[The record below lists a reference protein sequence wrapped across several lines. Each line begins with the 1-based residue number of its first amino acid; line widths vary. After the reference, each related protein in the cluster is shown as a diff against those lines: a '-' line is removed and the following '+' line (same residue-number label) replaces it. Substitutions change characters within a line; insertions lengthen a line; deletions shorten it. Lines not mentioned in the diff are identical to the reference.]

1 MTKKSDFTDG
11 DAGELKPGTRLVTGG
26 RDPFSYHGFV
36 NPPVFHASTVLYR
49 TAEDLIAHRG
59 RYHYGRRGTPTTEA
73 LETALRE
80 LEGPDCAGV
89 ALLPSGLSAISTA
102 FLSVLRAGDDVL
114 VADNVYRPTRT
125 FCDTVLSRF

>member
-11 DAGELKPGTRLVTGG
+11 DAGELKPGTRVVTGG
-26 RDPFSYHGFV
+26 RDPFAYHGFA
-36 NPPVFHASTVLYR
+36 NPPVFHASTFLTR
-49 TAEDLIAHRG
+49 TGEDLGVRG
-59 RYHYGRRGTPTTEA
+59 GGYQYGARGTPPSEA

-102 FLSVLRAGDDVL
+102 FLSFLNAGDHVL
-114 VADNVYRPTRT
+114 VADDVYRPTRNV
-125 FCDTVLSRF
+125 CDK